1 MSISRSME
9 SKGKE
14 IAMGSGAR
22 EATPKPEAG
31 ASTLTA
37 PASPTPST
45 PTTSAFA
52 LIWAY
57 MIRVV
62 GVGVVLWLCSLLW
75 LPAVRGIA
83 RWATIY
89 LPYISAAA
97 LVVTATVHIPYS
109 RIPTLRILRPASD

>member
-1 MSISRSME
+1 ME

-14 IAMGSGAR
+14 VASGSGAR
-22 EATPKPEAG
+22 EATPKLEAG
-31 ASTLTA
+31 ASTSTA
-37 PASPTPST
+37 PASPSMPA
-45 PTTSAFA
+45 TSIFA

-57 MIRVV
+57 MARVV
-62 GVGVVLWLCSLLW
+62 GVGVGLWLCSLLW

-97 LVVTATVHIPYS
+97 LVVTATVYIPYS
-109 RIPTLRILRPASD
+109 CIPTLRMLRPASNQSIHP

>member
-1 MSISRSME
+1 ME

-14 IAMGSGAR
+14 IASGSGAR
-22 EATPKPEAG
+22 EATPKLEAG
-31 ASTLTA
+31 ASTSTA
-37 PASPTPST
+37 PASPMPST
-45 PTTSAFA
+45 PTTSILA

-57 MIRVV
+57 MVRVV
-62 GVGVVLWLCSLLW
+62 GVGVGLWLCSSLW

-97 LVVTATVHIPYS
+97 LVATAAMHIPYS
-109 RIPTLRILRPASD
+109 RIPTLRIPRPASQTCFR